1 MVKKLLLLLSTLVL
15 ITSCSNKKNEIKNSK
30 NFDLTVTSREDG
42 SGTRKSF
49 IEQVGL
55 IKENKKGNYEDMT
68 TDNSMVINSTNG
80 VLKAV
85 GVDKTAIAYIS
96 LTALDDSVKAIK
108 IDGVSPNKAT
118 IESGQYKLQ
127 RPFALAYKKD
137 FQTDLSKDF
146 LEYVKSKSAKKL
158 IEEDGLLA
166 LTNEKEY
173 KAKNLQ
179 GKLTITGSSSLSSI
193 VEKLAENYEK
203 LNKNVEVEVLS
214 NESLTGLK
222 NVKDNVVDIAMIS
235 NKLQDE
241 SLSSEIFA
249 IDGIAIIVNKE
260 NTQIND
266 LTMKELRD
274 IYRGEIRNTGELK
287 WNLLR
292 KNLVKFYF

>member
-1 MVKKLLLLLSTLVL
+1 MAKKILWLISTLLL
-15 ITSCSNKKNEIKNSK
+15 ITSCTGKKTNVNKSK

-55 IKENKKGNYEDMT
+55 IKEDKNGNYKDLT

-85 GVDKTAIAYIS
+85 GVDKTAIAYVS

-108 IDGVSPNKAT
+108 IDGVSPNKNT
-118 IESGQYKLQ
+118 IESGEYKLQ
-127 RPFALAYKKD
+127 RPFGLVYKKD
-137 FQTDLSKDF
+137 SAKDLSKDF
-146 LEYVKSKSAKKL
+146 FQYVKSKSAKNL
-158 IEEDGLLA
+158 IEDEGLLA
-166 LTNEKEY
+166 ITNEKEY
-173 KAKNLQ
+173 KSKNLK

-203 LNKNVEVEVLS
+203 LNKDVEVEVLS

-222 NVKDNVVDIAMIS
+222 NVKDNVVDIAMVS

-241 SLSSEIFA
+241 NLFSEIFA
-249 IDGIAIIVNKE
+249 IDGIAIIVNKD

-266 LTMKELRD
+266 LTMEQLRD
-274 IYRGEIRNTGELK
+274 IYRGEIKNTGELK
-287 WNLLR
+287 
-292 KNLVKFYF
+292 

>member
-1 MVKKLLLLLSTLVL
+1 MAKKILWLISTLLL
-15 ITSCSNKKNEIKNSK
+15 ITSCTGKKTNVNKSK

-55 IKENKKGNYEDMT
+55 IKEDKNGNYKDLT

-85 GVDKTAIAYIS
+85 GVDKTAIAYVS

-108 IDGVSPNKAT
+108 IDGVSPNKNT
-118 IESGQYKLQ
+118 IESGEYKLQ
-127 RPFALAYKKD
+127 RPFGLVYKKD
-137 FQTDLSKDF
+137 SAKDLSKDF
-146 LEYVKSKSAKKL
+146 LEYVKSKSAKNL
-158 IEEDGLLA
+158 IEDEGLLA
-166 LTNEKEY
+166 ITNEKEY
-173 KAKNLQ
+173 KSKNLK

-222 NVKDNVVDIAMIS
+222 NVKDNVVDIAMVS

-241 SLSSEIFA
+241 NLFSEIFA
-249 IDGIAIIVNKE
+249 IDGIAIIVNKD

-266 LTMKELRD
+266 LTMEQLRD
-274 IYRGEIRNTGELK
+274 IYRGEIKNTGELK
-287 WNLLR
+287 
-292 KNLVKFYF
+292 

>member
-1 MVKKLLLLLSTLVL
+1 MAKKILLLISTLLL
-15 ITSCSNKKNEIKNSK
+15 ITSCTGKKTNVNKSK

-55 IKENKKGNYEDMT
+55 IKEDKKGNYKDLT

-85 GVDKTAIAYIS
+85 GVDKTAIAYVS

-108 IDGVSPNKAT
+108 IDGVSPNKKT
-118 IESGQYKLQ
+118 IESGEYKLQ
-127 RPFALAYKKD
+127 RPFGLVYKKD
-137 FQTDLSKDF
+137 LAKDLSKDF

-158 IEEDGLLA
+158 IEDEGLLSI
-166 LTNEKEY
+166 TNEKEY
-173 KAKNLQ
+173 KSKNLK

-222 NVKDNVVDIAMIS
+222 NVKDNVVDIAMVS

-241 SLSSEIFA
+241 NLFSEIFA
-249 IDGIAIIVNKE
+249 IDGIAIIVNKD

-266 LTMKELRD
+266 LTMEQLRD
-274 IYRGEIRNTGELK
+274 IYRGEIKNTGELK
-287 WNLLR
+287 
-292 KNLVKFYF
+292 

>member
-1 MVKKLLLLLSTLVL
+1 MAKKILWLISTLLL
-15 ITSCSNKKNEIKNSK
+15 ITSCTGKKTNVNKNK

-55 IKENKKGNYEDMT
+55 IKKDKKGNYKDLT
-68 TDNSMVINSTNG
+68 TDNSMVINSTSG
-80 VLKAV
+80 DLKAV
-85 GVDKTAIAYIS
+85 GVDKTAIAYVS
-96 LTALDDSVKAIK
+96 FTALDDSVKAIK
-108 IDGVSPNKAT
+108 IDGVSPNKNT
-118 IESGQYKLQ
+118 IESGEYKLQ
-127 RPFALAYKKD
+127 RPFGLAYKKD
-137 FQTDLSKDF
+137 LAKDLSKDF

-158 IEEDGLLA
+158 IEDEGLLA
-166 LTNEKEY
+166 ITNEKEY
-173 KAKNLQ
+173 KSKNLK

-222 NVKDNVVDIAMIS
+222 NVKDNVVDIAMVS

-241 SLSSEIFA
+241 NLFSEIFA
-249 IDGIAIIVNKE
+249 IDGIAIIVNKD

-266 LTMKELRD
+266 LTMEQLRD
-274 IYRGEIRNTGELK
+274 IYRGEIKNTGELK
-287 WNLLR
+287 
-292 KNLVKFYF
+292 

>member
-1 MVKKLLLLLSTLVL
+1 MAKKILLLISTLLL
-15 ITSCSNKKNEIKNSK
+15 ITSCTGKKTNVNKSK

-55 IKENKKGNYEDMT
+55 IKEDKKGNYKDLT

-85 GVDKTAIAYIS
+85 GVDKTAIAYVS

-108 IDGVSPNKAT
+108 IDGVSPNKKT
-118 IESGQYKLQ
+118 IESGEYKLQ
-127 RPFALAYKKD
+127 RPFGLVYKKD
-137 FQTDLSKDF
+137 SAKDLSKDF

-158 IEEDGLLA
+158 IEDEGLLA
-166 LTNEKEY
+166 ITNEKEY
-173 KAKNLQ
+173 KSKNLK

-222 NVKDNVVDIAMIS
+222 NVKDNVVDIAMVS

-241 SLSSEIFA
+241 NLFSEIFA
-249 IDGIAIIVNKE
+249 IDGIAIIVNKD

-266 LTMKELRD
+266 LTMEQLRD
-274 IYRGEIRNTGELK
+274 IYRGEIKNTGELK
-287 WNLLR
+287 
-292 KNLVKFYF
+292 

>member
-1 MVKKLLLLLSTLVL
+1 MAKKILLLISTLLL
-15 ITSCSNKKNEIKNSK
+15 ITSCTGKKTNVNKSK

-55 IKENKKGNYEDMT
+55 IKEDKKGNYEDMT

-85 GVDKTAIAYIS
+85 GVDKTAIAYLS

-108 IDGVSPNKAT
+108 IDGVSPNKDT
-118 IESGQYKLQ
+118 IEDGSYKLQ
-127 RPFALAYKKD
+127 RPFTLAYKKD
-137 FQTDLSKDF
+137 SATDLSKDF

-158 IEEDGLLA
+158 IEDEGLLA
-166 LTNEKEY
+166 ITNEKEY
-173 KAKNLQ
+173 KSKNLK

-241 SLSSEIFA
+241 NLFSEIFA
-249 IDGIAIIVNKE
+249 IDGIAIIVNKD

-266 LTMKELRD
+266 LTMEQLRD
-274 IYRGEIRNTGELK
+274 IYRGEIKNTGELK
-287 WNLLR
+287 
-292 KNLVKFYF
+292 

>member
-1 MVKKLLLLLSTLVL
+1 MAKKILLLISTLLL
-15 ITSCSNKKNEIKNSK
+15 ITSCTGKKTNVNKSK

-55 IKENKKGNYEDMT
+55 IKEDKNGNYKDLT

-85 GVDKTAIAYIS
+85 GVDKTAIAYVS

-108 IDGVSPNKAT
+108 IDGVSPNKNT
-118 IESGQYKLQ
+118 IESGEYKLQ
-127 RPFALAYKKD
+127 RPFGLVYKKD
-137 FQTDLSKDF
+137 SAKDLSKDF

-158 IEEDGLLA
+158 IEDEGLLA
-166 LTNEKEY
+166 ITNEKEY
-173 KAKNLQ
+173 KSKNLK

-222 NVKDNVVDIAMIS
+222 NVKDNVVDIAMVS

-241 SLSSEIFA
+241 NLFSEIFA
-249 IDGIAIIVNKE
+249 IDGIAIIVNKD

-266 LTMKELRD
+266 LTMEQLRD
-274 IYRGEIRNTGELK
+274 IYRGEIKNTGELK
-287 WNLLR
+287 
-292 KNLVKFYF
+292 

>member
-1 MVKKLLLLLSTLVL
+1 MAKKILWLISTLLL
-15 ITSCSNKKNEIKNSK
+15 ITSCTGKKTNVNKNK

-55 IKENKKGNYEDMT
+55 IKEDKNGNYKDLT

-85 GVDKTAIAYIS
+85 GVDKTAIAYVS

-108 IDGVSPNKAT
+108 IDGVSPNKNT
-118 IESGQYKLQ
+118 IESGEYKLQ
-127 RPFALAYKKD
+127 RPFGLVYKKD
-137 FQTDLSKDF
+137 SAKDLSKDF
-146 LEYVKSKSAKKL
+146 LEYVKSKSAKNL
-158 IEEDGLLA
+158 IEDEGLLA
-166 LTNEKEY
+166 ITNEKEY
-173 KAKNLQ
+173 KSKNLK

-222 NVKDNVVDIAMIS
+222 NVKDNVVDIAMVS

-241 SLSSEIFA
+241 NLFSEIFA
-249 IDGIAIIVNKE
+249 IDGIAIIVNKD

-266 LTMKELRD
+266 LTMEQLRD
-274 IYRGEIRNTGELK
+274 IYRGEIKNTGELK
-287 WNLLR
+287 
-292 KNLVKFYF
+292 

>member
-1 MVKKLLLLLSTLVL
+1 MAKKILLLISTLLL
-15 ITSCSNKKNEIKNSK
+15 ITSCTGKKTNVNKSK

-55 IKENKKGNYEDMT
+55 IKEDKNGNYKDLT

-85 GVDKTAIAYIS
+85 GVDKTAIAYVS

-108 IDGVSPNKAT
+108 IDGVSPNKNT
-118 IESGQYKLQ
+118 IESGEYKLQ
-127 RPFALAYKKD
+127 RPFGLVYKKD
-137 FQTDLSKDF
+137 SAKDLSKDF

-158 IEEDGLLA
+158 IEDEGLLA
-166 LTNEKEY
+166 ITNEKEY
-173 KAKNLQ
+173 KSKNLK

-241 SLSSEIFA
+241 NLSSEIFA
-249 IDGIAIIVNKE
+249 IDGIAIIVNKD

-266 LTMKELRD
+266 LTMEQLRD
-274 IYRGEIRNTGELK
+274 IYRGEIKNTGELK
-287 WNLLR
+287 
-292 KNLVKFYF
+292 

>member
-1 MVKKLLLLLSTLVL
+1 MAKKILLLISTLLL
-15 ITSCSNKKNEIKNSK
+15 ITSCTGKKTNVNKSK

-55 IKENKKGNYEDMT
+55 IKEDKNGNYKDLT
-68 TDNSMVINSTNG
+68 TDNSKVINSTSG

-85 GVDKTAIAYIS
+85 GVDKTAIAYVS

-108 IDGVSPNKAT
+108 IDGVSPNKNT
-118 IESGQYKLQ
+118 IESGEYKLQ
-127 RPFALAYKKD
+127 RPFGLVYKKD
-137 FQTDLSKDF
+137 SAKDLSKDF

-166 LTNEKEY
+166 LSNEKEY
-173 KAKNLQ
+173 KAKNLE

-235 NKLQDE
+235 NKLQDD

-249 IDGIAIIVNKE
+249 IDGIAIIVNKD

-266 LTMKELRD
+266 LTMEQLRD
-274 IYRGEIRNTGELK
+274 IYRGEIKNTGELK
-287 WNLLR
+287 
-292 KNLVKFYF
+292 

>member
-1 MVKKLLLLLSTLVL
+1 MAKKILLLISTLLL
-15 ITSCSNKKNEIKNSK
+15 ITSCTGKKTNVNKSED
-30 NFDLTVTSREDG
+30 FDLTVTSREDG

-55 IKENKKGNYEDMT
+55 IKEDKKGNYKDLT
-68 TDNSMVINSTNG
+68 TDNSMVINSTSG

-85 GVDKTAIAYIS
+85 GVDKTAIAYVS

-108 IDGVSPNKAT
+108 IDGVSPNKNT
-118 IESGQYKLQ
+118 IESGEYKLQ
-127 RPFALAYKKD
+127 RPFGLVYKKD
-137 FQTDLSKDF
+137 SAKDLSKDF
-146 LEYVKSKSAKKL
+146 LEYVKSKSAKNL
-158 IEEDGLLA
+158 IEDEGLLA
-166 LTNEKEY
+166 ITNEKEY
-173 KAKNLQ
+173 KSKNLK

-222 NVKDNVVDIAMIS
+222 NVKDNVVDIAMVS

-241 SLSSEIFA
+241 NLFSEIFA
-249 IDGIAIIVNKE
+249 IDGIAIIVNKD

-266 LTMKELRD
+266 LTMEQLRD
-274 IYRGEIRNTGELK
+274 IYRGEIKNTGELK
-287 WNLLR
+287 
-292 KNLVKFYF
+292 

>member
-1 MVKKLLLLLSTLVL
+1 MAKKILLLISTLLL
-15 ITSCSNKKNEIKNSK
+15 ITSCTGKKTNVNKSK

-55 IKENKKGNYEDMT
+55 IKEDKNGNYKDLT
-68 TDNSMVINSTNG
+68 TDNSMVINSTSG

-85 GVDKTAIAYIS
+85 GVDKTAIAYVS

-108 IDGVSPNKAT
+108 IDGVSPNKTT
-118 IESGQYKLQ
+118 IESGEYKLQ
-127 RPFALAYKKD
+127 RPFGLVYKKD
-137 FQTDLSKDF
+137 SAKDLSKDF

-158 IEEDGLLA
+158 IEDEGLLA
-166 LTNEKEY
+166 ITNEKEY
-173 KAKNLQ
+173 KSKNLK

-241 SLSSEIFA
+241 NLFSEIFA
-249 IDGIAIIVNKE
+249 IDGIAIIVNKD

-266 LTMKELRD
+266 LTMEQLRD
-274 IYRGEIRNTGELK
+274 IYRGEIKNTGELK
-287 WNLLR
+287 
-292 KNLVKFYF
+292 

>member
-1 MVKKLLLLLSTLVL
+1 MAKKILWLISTLLL
-15 ITSCSNKKNEIKNSK
+15 ITSCTGKKTNVNKNK

-55 IKENKKGNYEDMT
+55 IKEDKNGNYKDLT

-85 GVDKTAIAYIS
+85 GVDKTAIAYVS

-108 IDGVSPNKAT
+108 IDGVSPNKNT
-118 IESGQYKLQ
+118 IESGEYKLQ
-127 RPFALAYKKD
+127 RPFGLVYKKD
-137 FQTDLSKDF
+137 SAKDLSKDF
-146 LEYVKSKSAKKL
+146 LEYVKSKSAKNL
-158 IEEDGLLA
+158 IEDEGLLA
-166 LTNEKEY
+166 ITNEKEY
-173 KAKNLQ
+173 KSKNLK

-203 LNKNVEVEVLS
+203 LNKDVEVEVLS

-222 NVKDNVVDIAMIS
+222 NVKDNVVDIAMVS

-241 SLSSEIFA
+241 NLFSEIFA
-249 IDGIAIIVNKE
+249 IDGIAIIVNKD

-266 LTMKELRD
+266 LTMEQLRD
-274 IYRGEIRNTGELK
+274 IYRGEIKNTGELK
-287 WNLLR
+287 
-292 KNLVKFYF
+292 

>member
-1 MVKKLLLLLSTLVL
+1 MVKKLLLFLSTLVL
-15 ITSCSNKKNEIKNSK
+15 ITSCSGKKTEVKESK

-55 IKENKKGNYEDMT
+55 IKENNKGNYEDMT
-68 TDNSMVINSTNG
+68 TDNSMVLNSTNG

-85 GVDKTAIAYIS
+85 GVDKTAIAYLS
-96 LTALDDSVKAIK
+96 LTALDDSVKVVK
-108 IDGVSPNKAT
+108 IDGVSPNKDT
-118 IESGQYKLQ
+118 IEDGSYKLQ

-137 FQTDLSKDF
+137 SATDLSKDF
-146 LEYVKSKSAKKL
+146 LEYVKSKSAKNL

-173 KAKNLQ
+173 KAKNLE

-235 NKLQDE
+235 NKLNDD

-266 LTMKELRD
+266 LTMKELRG
-274 IYRGEIRNTGELK
+274 IYTGEITNTGELK
-287 WNLLR
+287 
-292 KNLVKFYF
+292 

>member
-1 MVKKLLLLLSTLVL
+1 MAKKILWLISTLLL
-15 ITSCSNKKNEIKNSK
+15 ITSCTGKKTNVNKSK

-55 IKENKKGNYEDMT
+55 IKEDKKGNYKDLT
-68 TDNSMVINSTNG
+68 TDNSMVINSTSG

-85 GVDKTAIAYIS
+85 GVDKTAIAYVS
-96 LTALDDSVKAIK
+96 LTSLDDSVKAIK
-108 IDGVSPNKAT
+108 IDGVSPNKDT
-118 IESGQYKLQ
+118 IEDGSYKLQ
-127 RPFALAYKKD
+127 RPFGLAYKKD
-137 FQTDLSKDF
+137 SATDLSKDF

-173 KAKNLQ
+173 KAKNLE

-222 NVKDNVVDIAMIS
+222 NVKDNVVDIAMVS

-241 SLSSEIFA
+241 NLFSEIFA
-249 IDGIAIIVNKE
+249 IDGIAIIVNKD

-266 LTMKELRD
+266 LTMEQLRD
-274 IYRGEIRNTGELK
+274 IYRGEIKNTGELK
-287 WNLLR
+287 
-292 KNLVKFYF
+292 

>member
-1 MVKKLLLLLSTLVL
+1 MVKKLLLFLSTLVL
-15 ITSCSNKKNEIKNSK
+15 ITSCSGKKTEVKENK

-55 IKENKKGNYEDMT
+55 IKENNKGNYEDMT
-68 TDNSMVINSTNG
+68 TDNSMVLNSTNG

-85 GVDKTAIAYIS
+85 GVDKTAIAYLS
-96 LTALDDSVKAIK
+96 LTALDDSVKVVK
-108 IDGVSPNKAT
+108 IDGVSPNKDT
-118 IESGQYKLQ
+118 IEDGSYKLQ
-127 RPFALAYKKD
+127 RPFGLAYKKD
-137 FQTDLSKDF
+137 SQTDLSKDF
-146 LEYVKSKSAKKL
+146 LEYVKSKSAKNL

-173 KAKNLQ
+173 KAKNLE

-235 NKLQDE
+235 NKLNDD

-266 LTMKELRD
+266 LTMKELRG
-274 IYRGEIRNTGELK
+274 IYTGEITNTGELK
-287 WNLLR
+287 
-292 KNLVKFYF
+292 

>member
-1 MVKKLLLLLSTLVL
+1 MVKKLLLFLSTLVL
-15 ITSCSNKKNEIKNSK
+15 ISSCSGKKTEVKESK

-55 IKENKKGNYEDMT
+55 IKENNKGNYEDMT
-68 TDNSMVINSTNG
+68 TDNSMVLNSTNG

-85 GVDKTAIAYIS
+85 GVDKTAIAYLS
-96 LTALDDSVKAIK
+96 LTALDDSVKVVK
-108 IDGVSPNKAT
+108 IDGVSPNKDT
-118 IESGQYKLQ
+118 IEDGSYKLQ

-137 FQTDLSKDF
+137 SATDLSKDF

-158 IEEDGLLA
+158 IEEEGLLA

-173 KAKNLQ
+173 KAKNLE

-203 LNKNVEVEVLS
+203 LNENVEVEVLS

-235 NKLQDE
+235 NKLNDD

-249 IDGIAIIVNKE
+249 IDGIAIIVNKD

-266 LTMKELRD
+266 LTMKELRS
-274 IYRGEIRNTGELK
+274 IYTGEITNTGELK
-287 WNLLR
+287 
-292 KNLVKFYF
+292 

>member
-1 MVKKLLLLLSTLVL
+1 MVKKLLLFLSTLIL
-15 ITSCSNKKNEIKNSK
+15 LSSCSGKNQNNVIDGK

-55 IKENKKGNYEDMT
+55 IKKDKKGNYKDLT
-68 TDNSMVINSTNG
+68 TDNSMVINSTSG

-85 GVDKTAIAYIS
+85 GVDKTAIAYVS

-108 IDGVSPNKAT
+108 IDGVSPNKNT
-118 IESGQYKLQ
+118 IESGEYKLQ
-127 RPFALAYKKD
+127 RPFGLAYKKD
-137 FQTDLSKDF
+137 LAKDLSKDF
-146 LEYVKSKSAKKL
+146 LEYVKSKSAKNL
-158 IEEDGLLA
+158 IEDEGLLA
-166 LTNEKEY
+166 ITNEKEY
-173 KAKNLQ
+173 KSKNLK

-203 LNKNVEVEVLS
+203 LNKDVEVEVLS

-222 NVKDNVVDIAMIS
+222 NVKDNVVDIAMVS

-241 SLSSEIFA
+241 NLFSEIFA
-249 IDGIAIIVNKE
+249 IDGIAIIVNKD

-266 LTMKELRD
+266 LTMEQLRD
-274 IYRGEIRNTGELK
+274 IYRGEIKNTGELK
-287 WNLLR
+287 
-292 KNLVKFYF
+292 

>member
-1 MVKKLLLLLSTLVL
+1 MAKKILLLISTLLL
-15 ITSCSNKKNEIKNSK
+15 ITSCTGKKTNVNKSK

-55 IKENKKGNYEDMT
+55 IKEDKNGNYKDLT

-85 GVDKTAIAYIS
+85 GVDKTAIAYVS
-96 LTALDDSVKAIK
+96 LTSLDDSVKAIK
-108 IDGVSPNKAT
+108 IDGVSPNKNT
-118 IESGQYKLQ
+118 IESGEYKLQ
-127 RPFALAYKKD
+127 RPFGLAYKKD
-137 FQTDLSKDF
+137 SAKDLSKDF
-146 LEYVKSKSAKKL
+146 LQYVKSKSAKKL
-158 IEEDGLLA
+158 IEDEGLLA
-166 LTNEKEY
+166 ITNEKEY
-173 KAKNLQ
+173 KSKNLK

-222 NVKDNVVDIAMIS
+222 NVKDNVVDIAMVS

-241 SLSSEIFA
+241 NLFSEIFA
-249 IDGIAIIVNKE
+249 IDGIAIIVNKD

-266 LTMKELRD
+266 LTMEQLRD
-274 IYRGEIRNTGELK
+274 IYRGEIKNTGELK
-287 WNLLR
+287 
-292 KNLVKFYF
+292 

>member
-1 MVKKLLLLLSTLVL
+1 MAKKILLLISTLLL
-15 ITSCSNKKNEIKNSK
+15 ITSCTGKKTNVNKSK

-55 IKENKKGNYEDMT
+55 IKEDKNGNYKDLT
-68 TDNSMVINSTNG
+68 TDNSMVINSTSG

-85 GVDKTAIAYIS
+85 GVDKTAIAYVS

-108 IDGVSPNKAT
+108 IDGVSPNKNT
-118 IESGQYKLQ
+118 IESGEYKLQ
-127 RPFALAYKKD
+127 RPFGLAYKKD
-137 FQTDLSKDF
+137 STKDLSKDF

-158 IEEDGLLA
+158 IEDEGLLA
-166 LTNEKEY
+166 ITNEKEY
-173 KAKNLQ
+173 KSKNLK

-222 NVKDNVVDIAMIS
+222 NVKDNVVDIAMVS

-241 SLSSEIFA
+241 NLFSEIFA
-249 IDGIAIIVNKE
+249 IDGIAIIVNKD

-266 LTMKELRD
+266 LTMEQLRD
-274 IYRGEIRNTGELK
+274 IYRGEIKNTGELK
-287 WNLLR
+287 
-292 KNLVKFYF
+292 

>member
-1 MVKKLLLLLSTLVL
+1 MAKKILLLISTLLL
-15 ITSCSNKKNEIKNSK
+15 ITSCTGKKTNVNKSK

-49 IEQVGL
+49 IEQVDL
-55 IKENKKGNYEDMT
+55 IKEDKKGNYKDLT
-68 TDNSMVINSTNG
+68 TDNSMVINSTSG

-85 GVDKTAIAYIS
+85 GVDKTAIAYVS

-108 IDGVSPNKAT
+108 IDGVSPNKNT
-118 IESGQYKLQ
+118 IESGEYKLQ
-127 RPFALAYKKD
+127 RPFGLAYKKD
-137 FQTDLSKDF
+137 LAKDLSKDF

-158 IEEDGLLA
+158 IEDEGLLA
-166 LTNEKEY
+166 ITNEKEY
-173 KAKNLQ
+173 KSKNLK

-222 NVKDNVVDIAMIS
+222 NVKDNVVDIAMVS

-241 SLSSEIFA
+241 NLFSEIFA
-249 IDGIAIIVNKE
+249 IDGIAIIVNKD

-266 LTMKELRD
+266 LTMEQLRD
-274 IYRGEIRNTGELK
+274 IYRGEIKNTGELK
-287 WNLLR
+287 
-292 KNLVKFYF
+292 

>member
-1 MVKKLLLLLSTLVL
+1 MAKKILWLISTLLL
-15 ITSCSNKKNEIKNSK
+15 ITSCTGKKTNVNKSK

-55 IKENKKGNYEDMT
+55 IKEDKKGNYKDLT
-68 TDNSMVINSTNG
+68 TDNSMVINSTSG

-85 GVDKTAIAYIS
+85 GVDKTAIAYVS

-108 IDGVSPNKAT
+108 IDGVSPNKNT
-118 IESGQYKLQ
+118 IESGEYKLQ
-127 RPFALAYKKD
+127 RPFGLVYKKD
-137 FQTDLSKDF
+137 SAKDLSKDF

-166 LTNEKEY
+166 LSNEKEY
-173 KAKNLQ
+173 KAKNLE

-235 NKLQDE
+235 NKLQDD

-249 IDGIAIIVNKE
+249 IDGIAIIVNKD

-266 LTMKELRD
+266 LTMEQLRD
-274 IYRGEIRNTGELK
+274 IYRGEIKNTGELK
-287 WNLLR
+287 
-292 KNLVKFYF
+292 

>member
-1 MVKKLLLLLSTLVL
+1 MAKKILLLISTLLL
-15 ITSCSNKKNEIKNSK
+15 ITSCTGKKTNVNKSK

-55 IKENKKGNYEDMT
+55 IKEDKKGNYKDLT
-68 TDNSMVINSTNG
+68 TDNSMVINSTSG

-85 GVDKTAIAYIS
+85 GVDKTAIAYVS
-96 LTALDDSVKAIK
+96 LTSLDDSVKAIK
-108 IDGVSPNKAT
+108 IDGVSPNKDT
-118 IESGQYKLQ
+118 IEDGSYKLQ
-127 RPFALAYKKD
+127 RPFGLAYKKD
-137 FQTDLSKDF
+137 SATDLSKDF

-158 IEEDGLLA
+158 IEDEGLLA
-166 LTNEKEY
+166 ITNEKEY
-173 KAKNLQ
+173 KSKNLK

-222 NVKDNVVDIAMIS
+222 NVKDNVVDIAMVS

-241 SLSSEIFA
+241 NLFSEIFA
-249 IDGIAIIVNKE
+249 IDGIAIIVNKD

-266 LTMKELRD
+266 LTMEQLRD
-274 IYRGEIRNTGELK
+274 IYRGEIKNTGELK
-287 WNLLR
+287 
-292 KNLVKFYF
+292 